1 MRDRPRCN
9 ACKAEFPLLGRWRV
23 HGARCTHSS
32 EFMPY
37 RDPAKRAT
45 WMRQYW
51 QRKRL
56 GQVSV
61 PASLS
66 SRPSVVRAPEPS
78 RVWRPTI
85 QKQHAEALKRR
96 QNWRELFLSEPLP
109 RKYARIAIP
118 TVRPAHGAAVVEVVR
133 DESGE
138 ISLRRDR
145 LRSCT

>member
-23 HGARCTHSS
+23 HGAWCTHSS

-85 QKQHAEALKRR
+85 QRSIQPTPPNNGLVRKAARGSFKTTTELARTVPFGALASQVCPYCYPYSSPGTRCSCCR
-96 QNWRELFLSEPLP
+96 
-109 RKYARIAIP
+109 
-118 TVRPAHGAAVVEVVR
+118 
-133 DESGE
+133 SGE
-138 ISLRRDR
+138 R
-145 LRSCT
+145 